1 MSAIVK
7 YTMMKKDGETTRMGA
22 GDGDLVVTG
31 VFVTHLFEYQ
41 ELVQKTFQ
49 DRAAA
54 QAPTLYIRECIVLYI
69 CILTHIYIDR

>member
-7 YTMMKKDGETTRMGA
+7 YTMMKKDGETARMGA

-54 QAPTLYIRECIVLYI
+54 QGAHPIYKGMYSIVYMYINTYI
-69 CILTHIYIDR
+69 